1 MTDVAI
7 AVVRHRGRFLVG
19 RRTQDTF
26 LAGFWEFPGG
36 KVKLGETVREAAVR
50 ECLEETGLTVVIAGS
65 CGDTHHR
72 YTPLPERMEK
82 NASLDLHLH
91 FLACRLAGS
100 TECPQTPFRWVT
112 GGGINR
118 VGISTP
124 QPERDPT
131 TDGRSGRGASVV
143 EWVATVFPPDVFAS
157 DVGWTNCPRRLFR
170 GRGQNVPQQILAT
183 ARIWA

>member
-36 KVKLGETVREAAVR
+36 KVKLGETVQKAAVR
-50 ECLEETGLTVVIAGS
+50 ECLEETGLTVVIVGS

-72 YTPLPERMEK
+72 YTTLPERTEK

-112 GGGINR
+112 A
-118 VGISTP
+118 
-124 QPERDPT
+124 EEL
-131 TDGRSGRGASVV
+131 TDL
-143 EWVATVFPPDVFAS
+143 EFPPPNQSVIRQLTDKAIVA
-157 DVGWTNCPRRLFR
+157 RLWSR
-170 GRGQNVPQQILAT
+170 G
-183 ARIWA
+183 